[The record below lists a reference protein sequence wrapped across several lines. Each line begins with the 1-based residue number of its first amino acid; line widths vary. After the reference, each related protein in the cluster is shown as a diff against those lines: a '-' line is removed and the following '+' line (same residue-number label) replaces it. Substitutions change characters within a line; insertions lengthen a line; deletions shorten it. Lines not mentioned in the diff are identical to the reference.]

1 MQSNNS
7 RFDITI
13 LKEIGSEYFCK
24 SSFLFFKIQVD
35 FFGEIASLSMALCR
49 VEGKGIFYGKRIC
62 WNVRVHPNV
71 KNLFRFAKK
80 LSSYNENLPGSPT
93 AYLFV
98 LSSET
103 NHH

>member
-1 MQSNNS
+1 MERNWLCLVCE
-7 RFDITI
+7 D
-13 LKEIGSEYFCK
+13 EIRVEELFCK
-24 SSFLFFKIQVD
+24 SSFLFFNIQVD
-35 FFGEIASLSMALCR
+35 FFGEIASLPMAFHR
-49 VEGKGIFYGKRIC
+49 VEGRRDLLWKKDMLEC
-62 WNVRVHPNV
+62 SVHPNV

-80 LSSYNENLPGSPT
+80 LSSYNENLPGSPI